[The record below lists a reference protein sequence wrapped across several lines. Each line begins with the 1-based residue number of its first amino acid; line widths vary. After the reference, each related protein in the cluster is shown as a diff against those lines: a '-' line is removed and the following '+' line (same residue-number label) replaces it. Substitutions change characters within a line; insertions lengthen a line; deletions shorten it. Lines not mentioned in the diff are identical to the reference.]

1 MMNWQSGGSSMKIK
15 IKTVSQE
22 VEESADLY
30 IHEKDEAVDRLVEYL
45 EQDLF
50 RTVTLLCQR
59 EEKICRVPS
68 PEIYLIETV
77 NEKQVVHT
85 KEETYETNR
94 RLYELERLLPSNFIR
109 ISKSVIM
116 NIDKVRN
123 YTPMLNGLM
132 KVSMINSQV
141 TYISRK
147 YLKEVKDRILEV
159 RHYE

>member
-1 MMNWQSGGSSMKIK
+1 MKIN
-15 IKTVSQE
+15 IKAVSHE

-45 EQDLF
+45 EQDF
-50 RTVTLLCQR
+50 
-59 EEKICRVPS
+59 PS

-116 NIDKVRN
+116 NIDKVRT

>member
-1 MMNWQSGGSSMKIK
+1 MKTN
-15 IKTVSQE
+15 IKTINHE

-30 IHEKDEAVDRLVEYL
+30 IHERDGAVDRLVEYL

-50 RTVTLLCQR
+50 RSVTLLCQR
-59 EEKICRVPS
+59 GETICRVPS
-68 PEIYLIETV
+68 FEIYLIETV

-85 KEETYETNR
+85 EQETYEVNK

-109 ISKSVIM
+109 ISKSVVM
-116 NIDKVRN
+116 NIDKVRH

-132 KVSMINSQV
+132 KVSMLNSQV

-159 RHYE
+159 RDYE

>member
-1 MMNWQSGGSSMKIK
+1 MKVN
-15 IKTVSQE
+15 IKTISRE
-22 VEESADLY
+22 SEESADLY
-30 IHEKDEAVDRLVEYL
+30 IHERDDTVDRLVEYL

-50 RTVTLLCQR
+50 QSVTLMCQKG
-59 EEKICRVPS
+59 EKICRVPS
-68 PEIYLIETV
+68 SEIYLIETV
-77 NEKQVVHT
+77 KEKQVVHT
-85 KEETYETNR
+85 EQENYELNK
-94 RLYELERLLPSNFIR
+94 RLYELERFLPSNFIR

-132 KVSMINSQV
+132 KVSMLNSQV

>member
-1 MMNWQSGGSSMKIK
+1 MKVN
-15 IKTVSQE
+15 IKTISHE
-22 VEESADLY
+22 AEETAHLS
-30 IHEKDEAVDRLVEYL
+30 IHEQDDAMDRLVEYL

-50 RTVTLLCQR
+50 RSVTMLCQR
-59 EEKICRVPS
+59 GGKLCRVPS
-68 PEIYLIETV
+68 HEICLIETV

-85 KEETYETNR
+85 KEETYETNQ

-116 NIDKVRN
+116 NIDKVRT

>member
-1 MMNWQSGGSSMKIK
+1 MKVN
-15 IKTVSQE
+15 IKTISHE
-22 VEESADLY
+22 AEESADLY
-30 IHEKDEAVDRLVEYL
+30 IHERGVALDRLVEYL

-50 RTVTLLCQR
+50 HAVTLLCQKG
-59 EEKICRVPS
+59 EKICRVPS

-77 NEKQVVHT
+77 NDKQVVHT
-85 KEETYETNR
+85 EQETYEMNK

-109 ISKSVIM
+109 ISKPVIM
-116 NIDKVRN
+116 NIDKVRT

-132 KVSMINSQV
+132 KVSMLNSQE

>member
-1 MMNWQSGGSSMKIK
+1 MKVN
-15 IKTVSQE
+15 IKTIIRES
-22 VEESADLY
+22 EESADLY
-30 IHEKDEAVDRLVEYL
+30 IHERDDTVDRLVEYL

-50 RTVTLLCQR
+50 RSVMLMCQKG
-59 EEKICRVPS
+59 EKICRVPS
-68 PEIYLIETV
+68 LEIYLIETV

-85 KEETYETNR
+85 EQETYELNK

-132 KVSMINSQV
+132 KVSLLNSQV

-159 RHYE
+159 RNYE